1 MMSKINRTQILYFYF
16 FIVFIFFVAIVFIW
30 FVQKHNYERQYQSS
44 LLNDNG
50 NLKISII
57 NNNDKMNTCD
67 IQIFI
72 DNTKLAHSNFFY
84 DESGHNNSI
93 YKFEIDPGKY
103 LLSIWSDSLNMALN
117 DSISLSDLLWVTI
130 SIKDSIMVQYFDEE
144 IIFL

>member
-1 MMSKINRTQILYFYF
+1 MSKINRTPILYFYF
-16 FIVFIFFVAIVFIW
+16 FIVFIFIVAIVFIL
-30 FVQKHNYERQYQSS
+30 FVQKHNYERQYQSP
-44 LLNDNG
+44 LLSDNG

-57 NNNDKMNTCD
+57 NNNDKINTCD

-72 DNTKLAHSNFFY
+72 DNTKLVHSNFFY

-103 LLSIWSDSLNMALN
+103 LFKIWSDSLNISLN

-130 SIKDSIMVQYFDEE
+130 SIKDSIVVEYSDEE
-144 IIFL
+144 ILFL